1 MRNIL
6 SALLGSS
13 VLLVSAVLRAD
24 VPSTPNPTSGAA
36 VKPAVTEV
44 AQVAQ
49 EEVVR
54 RQAAQIQAR
63 TLIEDGTRLVSSGKL
78 EAGVTNLE
86 SALTIL
92 PNAKATESDRKRAT
106 HTLSLAYTQLAEKA
120 LKAND
125 GKKAIDLAKKAIEN
139 DSSNHDAEQIIVRVK
154 KGSGSTQEI
163 SEKKPDLAHTTEF
176 LATKDQ
182 IKKLF
187 REGKILLNSG
197 QYDEAEK
204 RFQQVLLL
212 DPYSADAQ
220 EMLQIVN
227 DARHPSTLSGE
238 AATRRRML
246 WQADSAWLLPT
257 GGEVKRPE
265 LETSASRLQGTGLNQ
280 SLLQKLN
287 DIKFPEIKF
296 RDAALVD
303 VVTYLS
309 EQSRLLDPKGEGVN
323 IVLGP
328 GLNAGG
334 SGAEA
339 APAAPAAGADA
350 AAPVA
355 AATPVAGSTP
365 VHPITIMLRNIPMIE
380 ALNLIAP
387 LANLKYRLNAS
398 AVVLLP
404 LDAPTD
410 VMITK
415 SYPISASAFSKFV
428 VTPESGGGGG
438 GGGGA
443 EKMGIGAGSATVK
456 EVDVKTVFTGLV
468 DFPAGSTIY
477 FNDKVNQLI
486 IKNTPENIEQFEK
499 ILPNFTGIAPQVEI
513 EAKFIDISQGDL
525 DELGFQWGVGQYNLG
540 SLGMAA
546 GGAQANGLNN
556 VTDGLRDSSSIG
568 GSAIAAALGGGA
580 AGGAANKLFVLN
592 GILTDPQFQV
602 ILKALSQKQ
611 STDVLSAPK
620 VTTENN
626 VAAEL
631 KVVQEFI
638 YPTEYSTPTAGTGGS
653 PGTGSIPSG
662 FKTREVGVIL
672 QVTPQLQPDGYSI
685 ELKLSPQVVDF
696 LGFVDYSPPPQTY
709 VIPAVGTAGAAGF
722 TPASTGTLAYK
733 IQQPL
738 FSTRSVATSVVVFD
752 GQTVVLGGL
761 IKESVTK
768 INDKVPF
775 LGDLPMIGRLFQ
787 SKVTNRSKENLLIF
801 VTARLIGPNGL
812 PIHPDISRGGLR

>member
-13 VLLVSAVLRAD
+13 VLLLSAILRAD
-24 VPSTPNPTSGAA
+24 VPSTPNPTAPA
-36 VKPAVTEV
+36 VKPASSEVT
-44 AQVAQ
+44 QVAQ

-54 RQAAQIQAR
+54 RQAAQREAQA
-63 TLIEDGTRLVSSGKL
+63 LIDEGNKLVATGKL
-78 EAGVTNLE
+78 EAAVTNLE
-86 SALTIL
+86 KAVVIL
-92 PNAKATESDRKRAT
+92 PRNAKATESDHKHAT
-106 HTLSLAYTQLAEKA
+106 HLLSDAYTQLAEKA

-125 GKKAIDLAKKAIEN
+125 NKKAIDLAKKAIEN
-139 DSSNHDAEQIIVRVK
+139 DSTNHKAEQIIVQAMK
-154 KGSGSTQEI
+154 KGSSSTPEI
-163 SEKKPDLAHTTEF
+163 LGQKTDLAHTPEF

-204 RFQQVLLL
+204 RFQQILLL

-238 AATRRRML
+238 GATRRRML

-265 LETSASRLQGTGLNQ
+265 LETPANRLQGAGLNQ

-309 EQSRLLDPKGEGVN
+309 EQSRILDPKGEGVN

-328 GLNAGG
+328 GLNTGG
-334 SGAEA
+334 AGAEA
-339 APAAPAAGADA
+339 APAAPAPGADA
-350 AAPVA
+350 AAPA
-355 AATPVAGSTP
+355 AAAPSAAGATP

-428 VTPESGGGGG
+428 VAPDAGGGA

-443 EKMGIGAGSATVK
+443 DKIGIGGGNATVK

-499 ILPNFTGIAPQVEI
+499 ILPSFTGISPQVEI

-525 DELGFQWGVGQYNLG
+525 DELGFQWGVGQYNIG

-546 GGAQANGLNN
+546 GGSQANGLNN
-556 VTDGLRDSSSIG
+556 ITDGLRDSSKMG
-568 GSAIAAALGGGA
+568 GSAIAAALGGA
-580 AGGAANKLFVLN
+580 TSGGAANQLFVLN
-592 GILTDPQFQV
+592 GILTNPQFQM
-602 ILKALSQKQ
+602 ILKAISQKQ

-638 YPTEYSTPTAGTGGS
+638 YPSEYSQPQVAAGAVNANGQAGQPAITP
-653 PGTGSIPSG
+653 SIPSA
-662 FKTREVGVIL
+662 FKSRDVGVIL

-685 ELKLSPQVVDF
+685 ELKLSPSVTEF
-696 LGFVDYSPPPQTY
+696 MGFIDYSPGN
-709 VIPAVGTAGAAGF
+709 VTASGA
-722 TPASTGTLAYK
+722 TNASVQATIK
-733 IQQPL
+733 QPL

-768 INDKVPF
+768 IDDKVPF
-775 LGDLPMIGRLFQ
+775 LGDLPIIGRLFQ

-812 PIHPDISRGGLR
+812 PIHPDIARGGLR

>member
-6 SALLGSS
+6 FALLGSS
-13 VLLVSAVLRAD
+13 ALLLSFTVRAD
-24 VPSTPNPTSGAA
+24 VPPTAAAAGA
-36 VKPAVTEV
+36 PAIKTTSSEVSLVT
-44 AQVAQ
+44 Q

-54 RQAAQIQAR
+54 RQAAQLQAR
-63 TLIEDGTRLVSSGKL
+63 ALIEEGSKLVRDGKADAAIAKL
-78 EAGVTNLE
+78 EE
-86 SALTIL
+86 ALKIL
-92 PNAKATESDRKRAT
+92 PRAKATEADYNRAT
-106 HTLSLAYTQLAEKA
+106 HALSDAYSHEADRA

-125 GKKAIDLAKKAIEN
+125 NPKASALAKKAIEYDAGN
-139 DSSNHDAEQIIVRVK
+139 RTAEQIIVRS
-154 KGSGSTQEI
+154 KGVEA
-163 SEKKPDLAHTTEF
+163 EAARVEAHAAPDAAHTPEF
-176 LATKDQ
+176 IATKEQ

-212 DPYSADAQ
+212 DPYSTDAH

-227 DARHPSTLSGE
+227 DARHPSTLTGEE
-238 AATRRRML
+238 AARRRML
-246 WQADSAWLLPT
+246 WLADSAWLLPT

-265 LETSASRLQGTGLNQ
+265 LESSASRLQGTGLNQ

-287 DIKFPEIKF
+287 EIKFPEIKF

-309 EQSRLLDPKGEGVN
+309 EQSRILDPKKEGVN

-328 GLNAGG
+328 GLNAG

-339 APAAPAAGADA
+339 PAPPAAGAEAAAPAAAAA
-350 AAPVA
+350 AAPA
-355 AATPVAGSTP
+355 AAGSP

-387 LANLKYRLNAS
+387 LANLKYRLNVS

-404 LDAPTD
+404 IDAPTD

-415 SYPISASAFSKFV
+415 SYPISASAFTKFIV
-428 VTPESGGGGG
+428 APEGGGGGG

-443 EKMGIGAGSATVK
+443 AEKMTGAGATVTA
-456 EVDVKTVFTGLV
+456 VDVKTVFTGLV

-477 FNDKVNQLI
+477 FNDKVNMLI

-525 DELGFQWGVGQYNLG
+525 DELGFNWGVGQYNFG
-540 SLGMAA
+540 SFAASAA
-546 GGAQANGLNN
+546 GSQANGLSS
-556 VTDGLRDSSSIG
+556 VTDGLRDSSAAS
-568 GSAIAAALGGGA
+568 GSAIASALGGGS
-580 AGGAANKLFVLN
+580 GAAVNKLFALN
-592 GILTDPQFQV
+592 GIMTDPQFQV
-602 ILKALSQKQ
+602 VMKALSQKQ

-638 YPTEYSTPTAGTGGS
+638 YPSEFASPSSGTPPTPA
-653 PGTGSIPSG
+653 IPSG
-662 FKTREVGVIL
+662 FKTKDVGVIL

-685 ELKLSPQVVDF
+685 ELKLAPSVVEF
-696 LGFVDYSPPPQTY
+696 MGFIDYSPPPQNYT
-709 VIPAVGTAGAAGF
+709 VANAGATGGTSGGA
-722 TPASTGTLAYK
+722 TTGTLIYK

-761 IKESVTK
+761 IKESSSKVD
-768 INDKVPF
+768 DKVPF
-775 LGDLPMIGRLFQ
+775 LGDLPILGRLFQ

-812 PIHPDISRGGLR
+812 PIHPDIARGGLR

>member
-13 VLLVSAVLRAD
+13 VLLLSAVLRAD
-24 VPSTPNPTSGAA
+24 VPSTPTPLAPT
-36 VKPAVTEV
+36 VKPASSEVT
-44 AQVAQ
+44 QVAQ

-63 TLIEDGTRLVSSGKL
+63 TLIEDGTKLVSSGKL

-86 SALTIL
+86 SAINIL
-92 PNAKATESDRKRAT
+92 PNAKATETDRKRAT

-125 GKKAIDLAKKAIEN
+125 GKKAIELAKKAIEN
-139 DSSNHDAEQIIVRVK
+139 DSGNRDAEQIIVRAK
-154 KGSGSTQEI
+154 KGSTVNPEI
-163 SEKKPDLAHTTEF
+163 FEKKPDPAHTPEF
-176 LATKDQ
+176 LGTKDQ

-212 DPYSADAQ
+212 DPYSTDAQ

-227 DARHPSTLSGE
+227 DARHPSTLTGQG
-238 AATRRRML
+238 ATRRRML

-265 LETSASRLQGTGLNQ
+265 LETSANRLQGTGLNQ

-309 EQSRLLDPKGEGVN
+309 EQSRTLDPKGEGVN

-328 GLNAGG
+328 GLNVGG
-334 SGAEA
+334 AGAEA

-350 AAPVA
+350 AAPA
-355 AATPVAGSTP
+355 AAAAPVAGASP
-365 VHPITIMLRNIPMIE
+365 VRPITIMLRNIPMIE

-387 LANLKYRLNAS
+387 LANLKYRLNAN

-428 VTPESGGGGG
+428 VAPEAAGGGGG
-438 GGGGA
+438 GGD
-443 EKMGIGAGSATVK
+443 KIGITAGNAKVETI
-456 EVDVKTVFTGLV
+456 DVKTVFAGLV
-468 DFPAGSTIY
+468 DFPTGSAIS
-477 FNDKVNQLI
+477 FNEKVNLLML
-486 IKNTPENIEQFEK
+486 KNTPENIEQFEK
-499 ILPNFTGIAPQVEI
+499 ILPNFTGILPQVEI

-540 SLGMAA
+540 SFGMAA

-556 VTDGLRDSSSIG
+556 ITDGMRDSSSIG
-568 GSAIAAALGGGA
+568 GSAIAAALGGGS
-580 AGGAANKLFVLN
+580 AGSAANKLFVLN

-620 VTTENN
+620 VTTETS

-685 ELKLSPQVVDF
+685 ELKLNPQVVDF

-709 VIPAVGTAGAAGF
+709 VIPAVGTAGTAGY

-761 IKESVTK
+761 IKESISK
-768 INDKVPF
+768 IDDKVPF
-775 LGDLPMIGRLFQ
+775 LGDLPILGRFFQ

-812 PIHPDISRGGLR
+812 PIHPDIAHGGLR

>member
-6 SALLGSS
+6 FALLGSS
-13 VLLVSAVLRAD
+13 ALLLSVTVRAD
-24 VPSTPNPTSGAA
+24 VPPTAAAAGA
-36 VKPAVTEV
+36 PAIKTTSSEVSLVT
-44 AQVAQ
+44 Q

-54 RQAAQIQAR
+54 RQAAQLQAR
-63 TLIEDGTRLVSSGKL
+63 ALIEEGSKLVRDGKADAAIAKL
-78 EAGVTNLE
+78 EE
-86 SALTIL
+86 ALKIL
-92 PNAKATESDRKRAT
+92 PRAKATEADYNRAT
-106 HTLSLAYTQLAEKA
+106 HALSDAYSHEADRA

-125 GKKAIDLAKKAIEN
+125 NPKASALAKKAIEYDAGN
-139 DSSNHDAEQIIVRVK
+139 RAAEQIIVRS
-154 KGSGSTQEI
+154 KGGE
-163 SEKKPDLAHTTEF
+163 SEAARLEAHAAPDAAHTPEF

-212 DPYSADAQ
+212 DPYSTDAH

-227 DARHPSTLSGE
+227 DARHPSTLTGEE
-238 AATRRRML
+238 AARRRML
-246 WQADSAWLLPT
+246 WLADSAWLLPT

-265 LETSASRLQGTGLNQ
+265 LESSASRLQGTGLNQ

-287 DIKFPEIKF
+287 EIKFPEIKF

-309 EQSRLLDPKGEGVN
+309 EQSRILDPKKEGVN

-328 GLNAGG
+328 GLNAG
-334 SGAEA
+334 SGAE
-339 APAAPAAGADA
+339 APAAPAAGAEA
-350 AAPVA
+350 AAPA
-355 AATPVAGSTP
+355 AAAAAAPAAGGSP

-387 LANLKYRLNAS
+387 LANLKYRLNVS

-404 LDAPTD
+404 IDAPTD

-415 SYPISASAFSKFV
+415 SYPISASAFTKFIV
-428 VTPESGGGGG
+428 APEGGGGGG

-443 EKMGIGAGSATVK
+443 AEKMTGAGAQVTA
-456 EVDVKTVFTGLV
+456 VDVKTVFTGLV

-477 FNDKVNQLI
+477 FNDKVNMLI

-525 DELGFQWGVGQYNLG
+525 DELGFNWGVGQYNFG
-540 SLGMAA
+540 SFAASAA
-546 GGAQANGLNN
+546 GSQANGLSS
-556 VTDGLRDSSSIG
+556 VTDGLRDSSAAS
-568 GSAIAAALGGGA
+568 GSAIASALGGGS
-580 AGGAANKLFVLN
+580 GAAVNKLFALN
-592 GILTDPQFQV
+592 GIMTDPQFQV
-602 ILKALSQKQ
+602 VMKALSQKQ

-638 YPTEYSTPTAGTGGS
+638 YPSEFSSPSSGTPPTPA
-653 PGTGSIPSG
+653 IPSG
-662 FKTREVGVIL
+662 FKTKDVGVIL

-685 ELKLSPQVVDF
+685 ELKLAPSVVEF
-696 LGFVDYSPPPQTY
+696 MGFIDYSPPPQNYT
-709 VIPAVGTAGAAGF
+709 VANSGATGGTAGG
-722 TPASTGTLAYK
+722 STSGTLIYK

-761 IKESVTK
+761 IKESSSKVD
-768 INDKVPF
+768 DKVPF
-775 LGDLPMIGRLFQ
+775 LGDLPILGRLFQ

-812 PIHPDISRGGLR
+812 PIHPDIARGGLR

>member
-13 VLLVSAVLRAD
+13 VLLLSAVLRAD
-24 VPSTPNPTSGAA
+24 VPATPTPTTAAA
-36 VKPAVTEV
+36 VKPAGAEVT
-44 AQVAQ
+44 QVAQ

-86 SALTIL
+86 SAITIL
-92 PNAKATESDRKRAT
+92 PNAKATETDRKRAT
-106 HTLSLAYTQLAEKA
+106 HALSLAYTQLAEKA

-139 DSSNHDAEQIIVRVK
+139 DSSNRDAEQIIVRAK
-154 KGSGSTQEI
+154 KGSSPTQEVA
-163 SEKKPDLAHTTEF
+163 KKALDPAHTPEF

-212 DPYSADAQ
+212 DPYSTDAQ

-227 DARHPSTLSGE
+227 DARHPSTLTGE
-238 AATRRRML
+238 GATRRRML

-265 LETSASRLQGTGLNQ
+265 LESSASRLQGTGLNQ

-309 EQSRLLDPKGEGVN
+309 EQSRILDPKGEGVN

-334 SGAEA
+334 AGAE

-350 AAPVA
+350 AAPA
-355 AATPVAGSTP
+355 AAAASVAGASP

-428 VTPESGGGGG
+428 VAPEAAGGGGG
-438 GGGGA
+438 GGDKIGITAGA
-443 EKMGIGAGSATVK
+443 ATVK

-499 ILPNFTGIAPQVEI
+499 ILPNFTGISPQVEI

-540 SLGMAA
+540 SFGMAA

-556 VTDGLRDSSSIG
+556 ITDGLRDSSSIG
-568 GSAIAAALGGGA
+568 GSAITAALGGGA
-580 AGGAANKLFVLN
+580 AGTANKLFVLN

-602 ILKALSQKQ
+602 ILKALAQKQ

-685 ELKLSPQVVDF
+685 ELKLNPQVVDF

-709 VIPAVGTAGAAGF
+709 VIPGTAASAGVAA
-722 TPASTGTLAYK
+722 TPPSTGTLSYK

-761 IKESVTK
+761 IKESISK
-768 INDKVPF
+768 IDDKVPF
-775 LGDLPMIGRLFQ
+775 LGDLPIIGRLFQ

-812 PIHPDISRGGLR
+812 PIHPDIARGGLR

>member
-13 VLLVSAVLRAD
+13 VLLLSAVLRAD
-24 VPSTPNPTSGAA
+24 VPVTTAA
-36 VKPAVTEV
+36 AKPVATE
-44 AQVAQ
+44 ATQVAQ
-49 EEVVR
+49 EEVIR

-86 SALTIL
+86 SAITIL
-92 PNAKATESDRKRAT
+92 PNAKATENDRKRAT

-125 GKKAIDLAKKAIEN
+125 GKKASDLAKKAIEY
-139 DSSNHDAEQIIVRVK
+139 DSSNRDAEQIIVRAK
-154 KGSGSTQEI
+154 KGSSSLQEI
-163 SEKKPDLAHTTEF
+163 TKKEPDAAHTVEF

-212 DPYSADAQ
+212 DPYSSDAH

-227 DARHPSTLSGE
+227 DARHPSTLTGEE
-238 AATRRRML
+238 AARRRML

-265 LETSASRLQGTGLNQ
+265 LESVANRLQGTGLNQ

-287 DIKFPEIKF
+287 EIKFPEIKF

-309 EQSRLLDPKGEGVN
+309 EQSRILDPKGEGVN

-334 SGAEA
+334 TGAEA
-339 APAAPAAGADA
+339 PATPAAGGGDAAAPAPAAAPAAGA
-350 AAPVA
+350 
-355 AATPVAGSTP
+355 TP

-428 VTPESGGGGG
+428 VAPESGGGAA
-438 GGGGA
+438 GGGA
-443 EKMGIGAGSATVK
+443 EKIGVGASNVK
-456 EVDVKTVFTGLV
+456 VTEVDVKTVFTGLV

-477 FNDKVNQLI
+477 FNDKVNMLI

-525 DELGFQWGVGQYNLG
+525 DELGFQWGVGQYTLG
-540 SLGMAA
+540 SFGMAA
-546 GGAQANGLNN
+546 GGAQANGLNG
-556 VTDGLRDSSSIG
+556 VTDGLRDSSKLS

-580 AGGAANKLFVLN
+580 SGAAVNNLFALN

-602 ILKALSQKQ
+602 ILKALAQKQ

-638 YPTEYSTPTAGTGGS
+638 YPGEYTEPQVGGNGGGVTPTV
-653 PGTGSIPSG
+653 PSS
-662 FKTREVGVIL
+662 FKSRDVGVIL

-685 ELKLSPQVVDF
+685 ELKLAPSVVEF
-696 LGFVDYSPPPQTY
+696 MGFIDYSPGNITQTTTIGGSN
-709 VIPAVGTAGAAGF
+709 VTTTVP
-722 TPASTGTLAYK
+722 YK

-738 FSTRSVATSVVVFD
+738 FSTRSVATSVVVFY

-761 IKESVTK
+761 IKESVSK
-768 INDKVPF
+768 IDDKVPF
-775 LGDLPMIGRLFQ
+775 LGDLPVIGRLFR

-812 PIHPDISRGGLR
+812 PIHPDIARGGLR